1 MISVSNDNGFVI
13 TILDKSVNIN
23 NADIL
28 RDDIKKTVSASSAKE
43 IAIDLVNVDFLD
55 SSAIAMLVKLV
66 QSLAGSKKK
75 MSIINVAPIIRNTIK
90 TLNLTKFLNIM

>member
-1 MISVSNDNGFVI
+1 MISVNTDNGFVV
-13 TILDKSVNIN
+13 TILVKSVNIN
-23 NADIL
+23 NADII
-28 RDDIKKTVSASSAKE
+28 RDDLKKAVSASSAKD
-43 IAIDLVNVDFLD
+43 IVIDLVNVDFLD

-90 TLNLTKFLNIM
+90 TLNLAKFLNIM